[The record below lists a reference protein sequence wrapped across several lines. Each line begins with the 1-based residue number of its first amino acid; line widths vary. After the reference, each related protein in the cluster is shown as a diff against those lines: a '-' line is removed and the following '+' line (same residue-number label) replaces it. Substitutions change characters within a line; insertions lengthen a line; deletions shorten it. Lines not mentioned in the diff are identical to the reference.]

1 MRSTRIAIPAAML
14 GALTLPALS
23 TTPASAAT
31 VPTAIPGVSCHNLP
45 PLPYAV
51 HAKAVTIRSKASSK
65 STALGVLYKSPQVQ
79 RGQEERHLA
88 LHHGQ
93 DDRRQG
99 LGLRHVRLPRRP
111 HVPGLTGIRHA
122 PLSGGA
128 PSTAAPHIPQ
138 APAFPE

>member
-31 VPTAIPGVSCHNLP
+31 VPTAIPAVSCHNLP

-65 STALGVLYKSPQVQ
+65 STALGVLYKSHKFSVAKKSGNWLYITDKTTGVKGWVSGTYVY
-79 RGQEERHLA
+79 R
-88 LHHGQ
+88 
-93 DDRRQG
+93 D
-99 LGLRHVRLPRRP
+99 VRMCLD
-111 HVPGLTGIRHA
+111 
-122 PLSGGA
+122 
-128 PSTAAPHIPQ
+128 
-138 APAFPE
+138 